1 MDERVL
7 EGTVSLYLQCQPVR
21 SCAKQEGPDAAD
33 RLEAEVAA
41 CGYRG
46 SDPRGSALEDYGS
59 SPAGNRGV
67 AQEENHPALG
77 VARERRI
84 GGGEDGGEG
93 RRRVCLADPV
103 GVVGEE
109 VHPRTR
115 EEDGRKHYER
125 VLDSLYHIYQ
135 TMTPT

>member
-1 MDERVL
+1 
-7 EGTVSLYLQCQPVR
+7 
-21 SCAKQEGPDAAD
+21 A
-33 RLEAEVAA
+33 
-41 CGYRG
+41 
-46 SDPRGSALEDYGS
+46 ALEDDDS
-59 SPAGNRGV
+59 APAGNRGG

-93 RRRVCLADPV
+93 RGRVCLADPV

-125 VLDSLYHIYQ
+125 VLDCLYHIYQ
-135 TMTPT
+135 TMTPTKDLSGNYGCFYRLPLLSLESLESQLMKLILK